1 MQLLQRWASCHGS
14 FAGAVAAAAMPA
26 LLATGLTASP
36 VFRKQPAAV
45 YPVAAFRGGCCNEK
59 KNVLVVSSVGSR
71 RTSSSIRASSSDNTL
86 AAGLV
91 SSINNEQIGK
101 HPAHVTDQLYQ
112 YILQHTREP
121 QILQQLREETAT
133 LPGSQMQVS
142 PDQAQFLAMLVQI
155 MGAERCIEVGVF
167 HGYLSLAVALVLP
180 EWGRLVAC
188 ERDERCLDVARKY
201 YERAGVTHKVDVRHG
216 LAMDSL
222 QYLLDNGEGGSYD
235 FAFLDADKRMY
246 HQYYEML
253 LQLVR
258 CNGLV
263 VVDNI
268 LWYGRTANPLVADK
282 RTQSLQ
288 DFNQFLLSDERVCIS
303 MVPIGDGMTLCR
315 KR

>member
-1 MQLLQRWASCHGS
+1 MGILSREFCGSSSSSCHACAPGHWPHCL
-14 FAGAVAAAAMPA
+14 AGLQEAAC
-26 LLATGLTASP
+26 
-36 VFRKQPAAV
+36 R
-45 YPVAAFRGGCCNEK
+45 RI
-59 KNVLVVSSVGSR
+59 SR
-71 RTSSSIRASSSDNTL
+71 RCFPR
-86 AAGLV
+86 
-91 SSINNEQIGK
+91 QIGK

-167 HGYLSLAVALVLP
+167 HGYSSLAVAL
-180 EWGRLVAC
+180 
-188 ERDERCLDVARKY
+188 
-201 YERAGVTHKVDVRHG
+201 VDVRHG

-263 VVDNI
+263 VVGNI
-268 LWYGRTANPLVADK
+268 LWYGKTANPLVADK
-282 RTQSLQ
+282 RTQSLR

>member
-1 MQLLQRWASCHGS
+1 
-14 FAGAVAAAAMPA
+14 MPA

-36 VFRKQPAAV
+36 VFRKQPAAA
-45 YPVAAFRGGCCNEK
+45 YPVAAFRGGCCSEK
-59 KNVLVVSSVGSR
+59 KKVLVVSSGGSR
-71 RTSSSIRASSSDNTL
+71 RSSSSIRASSSDNTP
-86 AAGLV
+86 AAVLI

-167 HGYLSLAVALVLP
+167 HGYSSLAVALVLP

-282 RTQSLQ
+282 RTQSLR

>member
-14 FAGAVAAAAMPA
+14 FAGAIAAAAMPA

-45 YPVAAFRGGCCNEK
+45 YPVTAFPGGCCSEK

-71 RTSSSIRASSSDNTL
+71 RSSSSSRIIASSSDNTP
-86 AAGLV
+86 AAELI

-101 HPAHVTDQLYQ
+101 HSAHVTDQLYQ

-121 QILQQLREETAT
+121 K
-133 LPGSQMQVS
+133 VS

-167 HGYLSLAVALVLP
+167 HGYSSLAVALVLP

-188 ERDERCLDVARKY
+188 ERDERCLDIARKY

-222 QYLLDNGEGGSYD
+222 QYLLDNGEGGRYCCH
-235 FAFLDADKRMY
+235 LIG
-246 HQYYEML
+246 
-253 LQLVR
+253 LQALV
-258 CNGLV
+258 
-263 VVDNI
+263 
-268 LWYGRTANPLVADK
+268 
-282 RTQSLQ
+282 S
-288 DFNQFLLSDERVCIS
+288 F
-303 MVPIGDGMTLCR
+303 
-315 KR
+315 